1 MENRKKQT
9 EGLSSESMMPEHLL
23 RKAQA
28 EIEEGIKSCHC
39 NKCGCMIDALKNIL
53 NFLNSRKPNDFPS
66 EFQTK
71 LRAYLKELK
80 SAESS

>member
-1 MENRKKQT
+1 M
-9 EGLSSESMMPEHLL
+9 
-23 RKAQA
+23 
-28 EIEEGIKSCHC
+28 
-39 NKCGCMIDALKNIL
+39 KNIL